1 MFVFSAGEK
10 KDIGIN
16 RMVNVRLRDVKSH
29 SDALAFKWPFY
40 ILTLFFQGVNS
51 YSYSIGF
58 LLCST
63 YTVHSLALAE
73 SKVCLTPPTC
83 PAAEILTSSSI
94 SNQIQNLARFC

>member
-1 MFVFSAGEK
+1 MFVFSAGKK

-16 RMVNVRLRDVKSH
+16 RMVNVRPRDVKSH

-63 YTVHSLALAE
+63 YTVHSIVL
-73 SKVCLTPPTC
+73 S

-94 SNQIQNLARFC
+94 SDQIHNLARFC